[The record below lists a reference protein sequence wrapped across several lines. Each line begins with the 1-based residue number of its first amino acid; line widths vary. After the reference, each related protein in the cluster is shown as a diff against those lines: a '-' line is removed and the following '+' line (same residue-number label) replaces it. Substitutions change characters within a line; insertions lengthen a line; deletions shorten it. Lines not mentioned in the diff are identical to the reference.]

1 MKNALANRENIRF
14 VIYQTLKTNYHFQML
29 LALKLAFRYFRTRR
43 GSLARFTTLAAITG
57 IAAGVASLIISNAL
71 AKGFA
76 DEMQNKILSNT
87 SHIAVSLT
95 GGGEISDWKEIVR
108 NLTKIENVESAV
120 PTTFTNSIVIGEQ
133 AVSYSVLIV
142 KAQTSKTENG
152 FVNISVGEKLAEK
165 IGAKTGDEIELVT
178 LENQSEPKR
187 SKVFVADLLKTGIYD
202 YDSAWINISPEDF
215 AALNGQAEF
224 SPTIL
229 SVSVADI
236 YKTGETK
243 QKLKEIL
250 GENFQV
256 IDWQEANQP
265 LFAALSLERK
275 VSLVVISLIIF
286 IAALNITTTLALL
299 VNERRFDIAVLR
311 TCGAKAKTLILIF
324 LFEGLLI
331 GVIGTFFGASLG
343 LLVCTIGNHFK
354 LVSLSEQVYSLSY
367 IPFHVTLLNV
377 FLICLTALL
386 ICLSAT
392 VYPAYRAS
400 RLKPLDNLRS

>member
-1 MKNALANRENIRF
+1 MKNALANWENIRF

-57 IAAGVASLIISNAL
+57 IASGVASLIISNAL

-76 DEMQNKILSNT
+76 DEMQDKILSNT
-87 SHIAVSLT
+87 AHVAVSLND
-95 GGGEISDWKEIVR
+95 GGEIQGWKEIAQKL
-108 NLTKIENVESAV
+108 NEIENVESVA
-120 PTTFTNSIVIGEQ
+120 PTTFANSIVIGEQ

-142 KAQTSKTENG
+142 KTQTSKTENG
-152 FVNISVGEKLAEK
+152 FVNIAVGEKLAEK

-178 LENQSEPKR
+178 LENQAEPKR
-187 SKVFVADLLKTGIYD
+187 TKVFVGSLLKTGIYD
-202 YDSAWINISPEDF
+202 YDSTWINIAPDDF
-215 AALNGQAEF
+215 ASLNGQTEF
-224 SPTIL
+224 APTIL
-229 SVSVADI
+229 NVTVADV

-243 QKLKEIL
+243 RKIKESL
-250 GENFQV
+250 SDSFQV
-256 IDWQEANQP
+256 TDWQEANQP

-299 VNERRFDIAVLR
+299 ANERRFDIAVLR

-331 GVIGTFFGASLG
+331 GTIGTFFGVVFG
-343 LLVCTIGNHFK
+343 LFVCAIGNHFK

-367 IPFHVTLLNV
+367 IPFHTTALNV
-377 FLICLTALL
+377 IIIVVTALL

-392 VYPAYRAS
+392 VYPAFRAS
-400 RLKPLDNLRS
+400 RIKPLDNLRA